1 MTGSTQTRF
10 TPFTEGKSDF
20 MEQGKLYICPTPI
33 GNLEDITIRVLET
46 LKSVDLIAAE
56 DTRHTLKLLNHFE
69 IKKPKTSYHEH
80 NIREK
85 GPKLIEMLLEG
96 KNIAVVSD
104 AGMPGISDPGEDII
118 RLAIDAG
125 IEVIGLP
132 GPSAALLAL
141 VISGLTTDKFAFEG
155 FLPSKSNERKR
166 ALEAIKAEERTI
178 IFYES
183 PHRLLESLED
193 MLLILGDRNASLSR
207 ELTKKFEETIRG
219 TLSSIIE
226 AASKRQLKG
235 EMVLV
240 VQGATKEA
248 VEYDITSM
256 LKALLEEGYSSK
268 EAVRLVAER
277 SGEPKNK
284 VYAASLKL
292 KKQ

>member
-1 MTGSTQTRF
+1 
-10 TPFTEGKSDF
+10 

-166 ALEAIKAEERTI
+166 ALEAIKTEERTI

-183 PHRLLESLED
+183 PHRILESLED

-219 TLSSIIE
+219 TLKNIVE
-226 AASKRQLKG
+226 TASKRQLKG

-248 VEYDITSM
+248 LEYDIVSM
-256 LKALLEEGYSSK
+256 LEGLIEEGYSSK
-268 EAVRLVAER
+268 EAVKLVAER
-277 SGEPKNK
+277 SGKPKNK
-284 VYAASLKL
+284 VYAESLKL